1 MADATGENGPLQK
14 GTVTFANNGGLSIEA
29 VIINP
34 SGFESVPMPVGSPIT
49 CALGRE
55 FRVTAKGDTRW
66 FKTWYAPDTLIAGSP
81 ATSETFI
88 LGNSSQQVGPGK
100 RSESTVTIGDNV
112 DWTGVGPLADEIWTS
127 QDGLGRTVLHVAEG
141 TYVGVSLAE
150 SAPEPDP
157 CPLDL
162 ASSWKLSVDGEMSYR
177 TSLTVRGG
185 DVQLAQE
192 CGKTPTWTH
201 ALSGDGGVLP
211 FGLQE
216 NPSGDIQGYII
227 GAVTDHGPWPDSQTF
242 NQDFVTEFQVQ
253 PGFQLETI
261 SLPGEGTQCA
271 DDIPSLFVQ
280 GGVTAH
286 ATLATGPGGT
296 SASTQRKSKLDV
308 KVEVAGGCSKSPAEA
323 AHISGS
329 NLKKNYT
336 RVTTCHT
343 DTELITL
350 TAVPHCGFYLKRW
363 TGNAVLCDSNGNPRT
378 DKSLTAPET
387 QPSQWVTDATI
398 YVKCPKDASLTAIVQ
413 MPPFAIIVP
422 DNNPATIDNHFMLP
436 GSIAV
441 TCNDPCPDNVEW
453 EISGL
458 DWAEPDHITKA
469 TYEGTVLWSVTALPE
484 SNSGFG
490 KKTVTATRKCGCGSD
505 TREVE
510 VFFSGA
516 DTACNHPDSGDCCAG
531 FPGPSPNWYNY
542 WKQTSADYGTH
553 CFSANLNTGVVWG
566 FPGWFIAI
574 DQGANDPYPL
584 AYPEG
589 PTNGIDTYAWCVRH
603 EAAHMADFPTWWPN
617 GPPDPNLP
625 PIDPPDPTQPR
636 DRDDDWLPDHVEDA
650 LGWDYT
656 DPHSQDPR
664 YYDADW
670 YAMTIRRIPWTLGSA
685 DAEDWSHNGKQSNQ

>member
-1 MADATGENGPLQK
+1 
-14 GTVTFANNGGLSIEA
+14 VTFSNNAELSVEA

-34 SGFESVPMPVGSPIT
+34 SGFESVPMPVGSAIT

-157 CPLDL
+157 CPFDL

-296 SASTQRKSKLDV
+296 TASTEKKSTLTVICVTKPGD
-308 KVEVAGGCSKSPAEA
+308 EPGGSFNAYKG
-323 AHISGS
+323 SGS
-329 NLKKNYT
+329 TWTAVGKFVT
-336 RVTTCHT
+336 RVTSCHP
-343 DTELITL
+343 DTELIRL
-350 TAVPHCGFYLKRW
+350 TANPQNGFRFVRW
-363 TGNAVLCDSNGNPRT
+363 KGDGDWMDEAGNVNPYGLRL
-378 DKSLTAPET
+378 DASDRDYEH
-387 QPSQWVTDATI
+387 WVYYPTI
-398 YVKCPKDASLTAIVQ
+398 YVKCEADRTLTAEFRRQAIVYERDTGYLGWLFRTDAPGALSALHYEVYSANDDTSTSEIIAQ
-413 MPPFAIIVP
+413 MKYSMVYVYSGHESGNIPVEQINLSGTDYKLVFCNSCESGA
-422 DNNPATIDNHFMLP
+422 
-436 GSIAV
+436 GSKPQLWMTTLNADSFVGWIGLASEWYASRFDSKFWSKTQAGMSV
-441 TCNDPCPDNVEW
+441 VSAAYEAADELGYDTNDP
-453 EISGL
+453 
-458 DWAEPDHITKA
+458 
-469 TYEGTVLWSVTALPE
+469 
-484 SNSGFG
+484 
-490 KKTVTATRKCGCGSD
+490 
-505 TREVE
+505 
-510 VFFSGA
+510 
-516 DTACNHPDSGDCCAG
+516 NHPIWVGDA
-531 FPGPSPNWYNY
+531 
-542 WKQTSADYGTH
+542 
-553 CFSANLNTGVVWG
+553 
-566 FPGWFIAI
+566 
-574 DQGANDPYPL
+574 
-584 AYPEG
+584 
-589 PTNGIDTYAWCVRH
+589 
-603 EAAHMADFPTWWPN
+603 
-617 GPPDPNLP
+617 
-625 PIDPPDPTQPR
+625 
-636 DRDDDWLPDHVEDA
+636 
-650 LGWDYT
+650 
-656 DPHSQDPR
+656 
-664 YYDADW
+664 
-670 YAMTIRRIPWTLGSA
+670 TL
-685 DAEDWSHNGKQSNQ
+685 